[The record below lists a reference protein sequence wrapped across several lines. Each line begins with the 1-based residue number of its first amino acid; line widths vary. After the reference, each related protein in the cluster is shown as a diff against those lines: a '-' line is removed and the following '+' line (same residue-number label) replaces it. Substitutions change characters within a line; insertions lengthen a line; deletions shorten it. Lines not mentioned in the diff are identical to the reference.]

1 VKVGDLVPSL
11 MRAIDSRGGRISAVQ
26 RMRESAVEGLTD
38 APGRRRSSCWRRLH
52 VW

>member
-11 MRAIDSRGGRISAVQ
+11 MRAIDSRGARISAVQ

-38 APGRRRSSCWRRLH
+38 APGRWRSSCWRRLH